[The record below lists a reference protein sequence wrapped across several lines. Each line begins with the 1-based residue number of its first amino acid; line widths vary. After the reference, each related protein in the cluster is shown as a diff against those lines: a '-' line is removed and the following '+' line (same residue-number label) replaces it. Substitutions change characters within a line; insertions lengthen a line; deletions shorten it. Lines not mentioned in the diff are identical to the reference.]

1 MYQALYRSFRPETF
15 DELLGQE
22 HIEKIL
28 KNQIAS
34 GTTGHAY
41 VFCGTRGTGKTTTA
55 RLLAKA
61 LNCTSEGE
69 RPCGQC
75 EACKAIAAGTFIDVQ
90 EIDAASF
97 TGVDNIRQLREEV
110 NYPPVV
116 GRNKVYIIDE
126 AHMLTNAAFNALLKT
141 LEEPPANTVFILAT
155 TEPNK
160 LPATILSRCMR
171 LDFKRV
177 PEDIIFGLFKRI
189 CKETA
194 VEAGDDALSLIAAN
208 ADGSVRDGLS
218 ILDRC
223 IAGRK
228 TLTRD
233 DVLFLLGMAGAE
245 VYIKITDEVLAGKA
259 GDALTTFADI
269 LSEGKE
275 VNRFVLDWIEHFRN
289 LMVVKYTEKPE
300 NVINLS
306 RENVAKLKAQS
317 DSVNMDDIRRCIE
330 TLSKA
335 LADARWSP
343 KPRILAELAIVQ
355 MCAGTPVTGI
365 EDLTQRKAAVSAAA
379 PTRTVSPGDSF
390 ARPAAKPAE
399 AKAESVPAPAE
410 KETPVQTSRLV
421 EAEPVDRKLE
431 DIWYNVMQ
439 NEEIPALLRMSGSVL
454 RGIQHGV
461 FTVQISNEIVKGM
474 LENEKPLIEALMED
488 ETGKRLRMETIVK
501 D

>member
-1 MYQALYRSFRPETF
+1 MYQALYRSFRPEVF

-28 KNQIAS
+28 KNQIAT

-61 LNCTSEGE
+61 LNCTSDGD

-75 EACKAIAAGTFIDVQ
+75 EACRAIAAGTFIDVQ

-110 NYPPVV
+110 NYPPVT

-177 PEDIIFGLFKRI
+177 PEETILGLFKRI
-189 CKETA
+189 CKETGVDA
-194 VEAGDDALSLIAAN
+194 EEDALSLIASN

-228 TLTRD
+228 SLTRD

-245 VYIKITDEVLAGKA
+245 VYIKITDEVLAGNT
-259 GDALTTFADI
+259 GEALTTFAGV

-275 VNRFVLDWIEHFRN
+275 
-289 LMVVKYTEKPE
+289 
-300 NVINLS
+300 
-306 RENVAKLKAQS
+306 
-317 DSVNMDDIRRCIE
+317 
-330 TLSKA
+330 
-335 LADARWSP
+335 
-343 KPRILAELAIVQ
+343 
-355 MCAGTPVTGI
+355 
-365 EDLTQRKAAVSAAA
+365 
-379 PTRTVSPGDSF
+379 
-390 ARPAAKPAE
+390 
-399 AKAESVPAPAE
+399 
-410 KETPVQTSRLV
+410 
-421 EAEPVDRKLE
+421 
-431 DIWYNVMQ
+431 
-439 NEEIPALLRMSGSVL
+439 
-454 RGIQHGV
+454 
-461 FTVQISNEIVKGM
+461 
-474 LENEKPLIEALMED
+474 
-488 ETGKRLRMETIVK
+488 
-501 D
+501 